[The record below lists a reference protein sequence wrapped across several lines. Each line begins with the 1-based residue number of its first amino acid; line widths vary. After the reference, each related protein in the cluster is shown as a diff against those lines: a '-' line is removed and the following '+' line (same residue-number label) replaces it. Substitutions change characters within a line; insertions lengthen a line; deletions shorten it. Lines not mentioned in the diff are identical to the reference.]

1 MQIVKNVRIYWEIIS
16 KYNSSMFIFNLSITL
31 VIAAVLGYLTYKLSS
46 KVNLDNRNEEILLS
60 WFMALALIIVI
71 RCIANVGLHY
81 DISHQVGSGGRVGLG
96 GSQGFRGQDS
106 ECN

>member
-60 WFMALALIIVI
+60 WFM
-71 RCIANVGLHY
+71 
-81 DISHQVGSGGRVGLG
+81 
-96 GSQGFRGQDS
+96 
-106 ECN
+106 EE

>member
-1 MQIVKNVRIYWEIIS
+1 
-16 KYNSSMFIFNLSITL
+16 
-31 VIAAVLGYLTYKLSS
+31 
-46 KVNLDNRNEEILLS
+46 
-60 WFMALALIIVI
+60 MALALIIVI